1 MAEAHELKTSAQTY
15 ATYESAD
22 DTEEAEDD
30 AVITALKGLQ
40 EGETS
45 GMIEMDDG
53 YYFVRVDND
62 TDAEAT
68 EDNRQ
73 SIITE
78 RQNEYYNETLEGWQA
93 DDGWEPDMELF
104 AEIQFENSLTTT
116 DPNAVEE
123 TENAGTADEEAPAD
137 VTESA
142 E

>member
-1 MAEAHELKTSAQTY
+1 M
-15 ATYESAD
+15 
-22 DTEEAEDD
+22 
-30 AVITALKGLQ
+30 ITALKGMQ

-104 AEIQFENSLTTT
+104 A
-116 DPNAVEE
+116 
-123 TENAGTADEEAPAD
+123 
-137 VTESA
+137 
-142 E
+142 